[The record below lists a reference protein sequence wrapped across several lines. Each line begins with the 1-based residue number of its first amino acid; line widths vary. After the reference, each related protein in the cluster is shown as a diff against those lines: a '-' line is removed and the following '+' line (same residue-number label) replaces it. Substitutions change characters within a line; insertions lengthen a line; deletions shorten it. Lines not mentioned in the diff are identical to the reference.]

1 MGILQGC
8 AATIGFCTVFPAGRA
23 APFDAFARHNYLMP
37 LAGYLLGGIAAL
49 ITLFLPVQ
57 EIAAALAL
65 VLVML
70 LSGYHHLDGL
80 LDLGDGLMVHTS
92 REKRIKALTDSQIG
106 AGALGLGLSV
116 ILLNFSGLL
125 AAASVPVMILVAE
138 VLAKWT
144 MCCLL
149 TLGRPFKEGSFSYTR
164 SFSKWW
170 FPLLSLVLCLPL
182 LLLPHGF
189 SLLIA
194 GIIACL
200 FVLLLLTTIGNR
212 LFGGING
219 DFVGAANEITRAA
232 VLIAGALVLML

>member
-8 AATIGFCTVFPAGRA
+8 AAMIGFCTVFPAGRA

-37 LAGYLLGGIAAL
+37 VAGYLIGGIAAL

-57 EIAAALAL
+57 EVAAALAL

-80 LDLGDGLMVHTS
+80 LDLGDGLMAHTS

-125 AAASVPVMILVAE
+125 AAASVPIMILVAE

-149 TLGRPFKEGSFSYTR
+149 TVGRPFKKGSFSYTH

-170 FPLLSLVLCLPL
+170 FPLISLVLCLPL
-182 LLLPHGF
+182 LLLPNGF
-189 SLLIA
+189 FLLTA
-194 GIIACL
+194 GIVACL
-200 FVLLLLTTIGNR
+200 VVLLLLTMIGNR

-219 DFVGAANEITRAA
+219 DFVGAANEIARAA
-232 VLIAGALVLML
+232 VLIAGALVLTL